1 MSISKFFCLSSQKPL
16 LFFKISFFY
25 VSFHADLSYTF
36 SAIILLSHIIIF
48 ITAKNENERLFFI
61 SYWTGALLTRFY
73 TILCMVG
80 PLIVRI
86 FQPIFLIIS
95 IFVPSYLFLPSIPFL
110 PDSFSL
116 FDGLLLP
123 LSVVYVMVISLIYII
138 AYFIKYLYLKRKQQ
152 HCQFIVGGSLY
163 WPGKIVFQQLLLTTV
178 VSLLFIAA
186 YLIKYFRLRN
196 HTLPKLG

>member
-1 MSISKFFCLSSQKPL
+1 MKGMSIRKPL
-16 LFFKISFFY
+16 SIFLFVISEAVIIFQNFFLFY

-48 ITAKNENERLFFI
+48 ITAKNENECLFFI

-116 FDGLLLP
+116 FVGLLLP

-138 AYFIKYLYLKRKQQ
+138 AYFIKYLYLKRTQ
-152 HCQFIVGGSLY
+152 
-163 WPGKIVFQQLLLTTV
+163 
-178 VSLLFIAA
+178 
-186 YLIKYFRLRN
+186 
-196 HTLPKLG
+196 

>member
-1 MSISKFFCLSSQKPL
+1 MIKDWFIGDPPGLALFISRLSNKRVTNNSSCVNQQIFLFVISEAVIIFQNFFL
-16 LFFKISFFY
+16 FY

-36 SAIILLSHIIIF
+36 SAIILLSHIIIIIF
-48 ITAKNENERLFFI
+48 ITAKNENECLFFI

-138 AYFIKYLYLKRKQQ
+138 AYFIKY
-152 HCQFIVGGSLY
+152 
-163 WPGKIVFQQLLLTTV
+163 
-178 VSLLFIAA
+178 
-186 YLIKYFRLRN
+186 FRLRN